1 MLFTGGL
8 LPTWKVM
15 QECGRAGR
23 NGQASSA
30 VIYVN
35 KSDLSKRTTAKE
47 MKILCVQQQMCRRSI
62 LCSYFDCSTAQVMG
76 CASCDI

>member
-1 MLFTGGL
+1 MQVSTTLFTGGL
-8 LPTWKVM
+8 LPTWKGM

-35 KSDLSKRTTAKE
+35 KSDLSKRTTIKE
-47 MKILCVQQQMCRRSI
+47 MKILCPATDVQALYSVF
-62 LCSYFDCSTAQVMG
+62 LL
-76 CASCDI
+76 

>member
-1 MLFTGGL
+1 M
-8 LPTWKVM
+8 WKVM

-47 MKILCVQQQMCRRSI
+47 MKILCPATDVQALYSVF
-62 LCSYFDCSTAQVMG
+62 LL
-76 CASCDI
+76 